1 MISIKPVLAIVFFS
15 SPVLFSSPFILPVG
29 LAVAQGYPAK
39 PVTLIVPFAAGGPSD
54 AHMRQFG
61 AALGRQLKQVI
72 VIENVG
78 GGAGNIGPARVARTT
93 ADGYTIMQHNLGF
106 ATAPALYKNLEYN
119 PNTDFDYLGTLV
131 FDPSL
136 MMARSDFP
144 TSNFKDFIAYV
155 KANQAKIS
163 IGTSGP
169 SHLSALLFMEA
180 TGTKL
185 TTVPYKGGGPALND
199 LVAKHIDL
207 LSNSASIVGPLIKA
221 GKVRAIGVTGKQ
233 RVSNLPEVPTLD
245 EQGLTGFEMVVWTS
259 IFAPKN
265 LPGPVRDRLVAA
277 LQGSLADSE
286 LVAHFNRTGGQ
297 IATREQATPAA
308 LQALVRSE
316 VEKWGRI
323 LKNAGVQPE

>member
-1 MISIKPVLAIVFFS
+1 MASLCLAAAAWAQNYPTKPI
-15 SPVLFSSPFILPVG
+15 
-29 LAVAQGYPAK
+29 
-39 PVTLIVPFAAGGPSD
+39 TLIVPFAAGGPSD

-61 AALGRQLKQVI
+61 AALTRQLKQPI
-72 VIENVG
+72 IIENVG
-78 GGAGNIGPARVARTT
+78 GGAGNIGPARVARMP

-106 ATAPALYKNLEYN
+106 ATAPALYKNLDYN
-119 PNTDFDYLGTLV
+119 PNTDFDYIGTLV

-144 TSNFKDFIAYV
+144 TNNFKDFIAYV
-155 KANQAKIS
+155 KANQDKIS

-180 TGTKL
+180 TGTML
-185 TTVPYKGGGPALND
+185 TTVPYKGGGPAMND

-221 GKVRAIGVTGKQ
+221 GKVKAIGVTGKQ
-233 RVSNLPEVPTLD
+233 RVTNLPEVPTLD

-259 IFAPKN
+259 IFAPRN
-265 LPGPVRDRLVAA
+265 LPPPVRDRLVAA
-277 LQGSLADSE
+277 LQGTLSDAE

>member
-1 MISIKPVLAIVFFS
+1 MLDKLTIAGAL
-15 SPVLFSSPFILPVG
+15 G
-29 LAVAQGYPAK
+29 LAATLAGAQGYPAK
-39 PVTLIVPFAAGGPSD
+39 PLTLIVPFAAGGPSD
-54 AHMRQFG
+54 AHMRQFA
-61 AALGRQLKQVI
+61 AALGRQLQQTVI
-72 VIENVG
+72 IENVG
-78 GGAGNIGPARVARTT
+78 GGAGNIGPARVARAP
-93 ADGYTIMQHNLGF
+93 ADGYTIMQHNLGI

-119 PNTDFDYLGTLV
+119 PLTDFDYLGTLV

-144 TSNFKDFIAYV
+144 GSNFKEFIAYV
-155 KANQAKIS
+155 KANQDKIT
-163 IGTSGP
+163 IGISGP

-207 LSNSASIVGPLIKA
+207 LSNSASIVGPLIRA
-221 GKVRAIGVTGKQ
+221 GKVRAIGVTGKT
-233 RVSNLPEVPTLD
+233 RVTNLPEVPTLD

-265 LPGPVRDRLVAA
+265 LPRPVLDRLVVA
-277 LQGSLADSE
+277 LQGSLTDAD

-308 LQALVRSE
+308 LQALVRAE
-316 VEKWGRI
+316 VEKWGRV

>member
-1 MISIKPVLAIVFFS
+1 MLAK
-15 SPVLFSSPFILPVG
+15 LFLSNALLLLIN
-29 LAVAQGYPAK
+29 LACAQQGYPVK
-39 PVTLIVPFAAGGPSD
+39 PITLIVPFAAGGPSD

-78 GGAGNIGPARVARTT
+78 GGAGNIGPARVARAN

-155 KANQAKIS
+155 KTNQAKIS

-265 LPGPVRDRLVAA
+265 LPGPARDRLVAA
-277 LQGSLADSE
+277 LQGSLVDSE
-286 LVAHFNRTGGQ
+286 LVSHFNRTGGQ

>member
-1 MISIKPVLAIVFFS
+1 MAAKLIPAFALLVTSLAAS
-15 SPVLFSSPFILPVG
+15 
-29 LAVAQGYPAK
+29 AQGYPTK
-39 PVTLIVPFAAGGPSD
+39 PITLIVPFAAGGPSD

-61 AALGRQLKQVI
+61 AALGRQLKQSI
-72 VIENVG
+72 IIENVG
-78 GGAGNIGPARVARTT
+78 GGAGNIGPARVARM
-93 ADGYTIMQHNLGF
+93 APDGYTIMQHNLGF
-106 ATAPALYKNLEYN
+106 ATAPALFKDPGFN
-119 PNTDFDYLGTLV
+119 PNTDFDYIGTLV

-144 TSNFKDFIAYV
+144 TNNFKDFIAYV
-155 KANQAKIS
+155 KANQDKIS

-180 TGTKL
+180 TGTML
-185 TTVPYKGGGPALND
+185 TTVPYKGGGPAMND

-221 GKVRAIGVTGKQ
+221 GKVKAIGVTGKQ
-233 RVSNLPEVPTLD
+233 RVTNLPDVPTLD
-245 EQGLTGFEMVVWTS
+245 EQGLNGFEMVVWTS

-265 LPGPVRDRLVAA
+265 LPAPVRDRLVAA
-277 LQGSLADSE
+277 LQGTLTDAE

-323 LKNAGVQPE
+323 LRNAGVQPE

>member
-1 MISIKPVLAIVFFS
+1 MLERLTLAAA
-15 SPVLFSSPFILPVG
+15 LG
-29 LAVAQGYPAK
+29 LTATLAAAQTFPAR
-39 PVTLIVPFAAGGPSD
+39 PLTLVVPFAAGGPSD
-54 AHMRQFG
+54 AHMRQFA
-61 AALGRQLKQVI
+61 AALGRQLHQPVI
-72 VIENVG
+72 IDNVG
-78 GGAGNIGPARVARTT
+78 GGAGNIGPARVARAP
-93 ADGYTIMQHNLGF
+93 ADGYTIMQHNLGI
-106 ATAPALYKNLEYN
+106 ATAPALYKNLEFN
-119 PNTDFDYLGTLV
+119 PLSDFDYLGTLV

-144 TSNFKDFIAYV
+144 GGNFKEVIAYI
-155 KANQAKIS
+155 KANQDKVT

-185 TTVPYKGGGPALND
+185 TTVPYKGGGPAMND

-221 GKVRAIGVTGKQ
+221 GKVRAIGVTGRQ
-233 RVSNLPEVPTLD
+233 RVANLPEVPTLD
-245 EQGLTGFEMVVWTS
+245 EQGLSGFEMVVWTS
-259 IFAPKN
+259 MFAPKN
-265 LPGPVRDRLVAA
+265 LPRPVLERLVAG
-277 LQGSLADSE
+277 LQGTLTDPD

-316 VEKWGRI
+316 VEKWGRV
-323 LKNAGVQPE
+323 LKNAGIQPE

>member
-1 MISIKPVLAIVFFS
+1 MPGKLFLSNALLLSVNLAF
-15 SPVLFSSPFILPVG
+15 
-29 LAVAQGYPAK
+29 AQGYPAK
-39 PVTLIVPFAAGGPSD
+39 PITLIVPFAAGGPSD

-61 AALGRQLKQVI
+61 AALGRQLMQVI

-106 ATAPALYKNLEYN
+106 ATAPALYKNLEFN
-119 PNTDFDYLGTLV
+119 PNADFDYLGTLV

-155 KANQAKIS
+155 KTNQAKIS

-199 LVAKHIDL
+199 LVARHIDL

-259 IFAPKN
+259 IFAPRN
-265 LPGPVRDRLVAA
+265 LPGPVRDRLVVA
-277 LQGSLADSE
+277 LQGTLVDAE

>member
-1 MISIKPVLAIVFFS
+1 MIIKLTLAGVLGLAAT
-15 SPVLFSSPFILPVG
+15 
-29 LAVAQGYPAK
+29 LAVAQTYPSK
-39 PVTLIVPFAAGGPSD
+39 PLTLVVPFAAGGPSD
-54 AHMRQFG
+54 AHMRQFA
-61 AALGRQLKQVI
+61 AALGRQIKQSVI
-72 VIENVG
+72 IENVG
-78 GGAGNIGPARVARTT
+78 GGAGNIGPARVARAP
-93 ADGYTIMQHNLGF
+93 ADGYTIMQHNLGI
-106 ATAPALYKNLEYN
+106 ATAPALYRNLEYN
-119 PNTDFDYLGTLV
+119 PLSDFDYLGTLV

-144 TSNFKDFIAYV
+144 GGSFKEFIAYV
-155 KANQAKIS
+155 KANQHKIT
-163 IGTSGP
+163 IGIAGP

-221 GKVRAIGVTGKQ
+221 GKVRAIGVTGRT
-233 RVSNLPEVPTLD
+233 RVANLPEVPTLD

-259 IFAPKN
+259 LFAPKN
-265 LPGPVRDRLVAA
+265 LPRPVLDRLVIA
-277 LQGSLADSE
+277 LQGTLSDPD

-316 VEKWGRI
+316 VEKWGRV

>member
-1 MISIKPVLAIVFFS
+1 MFPKLILSSALLLAS
-15 SPVLFSSPFILPVG
+15 HA
-29 LAVAQGYPAK
+29 AVAQGYPTK

-61 AALGRQLKQVI
+61 AALGRQLKQPI

-78 GGAGNIGPARVARTT
+78 GGAGNIGPARVARATP
-93 ADGYTIMQHNLGF
+93 DGYTILQHNLGF

-119 PNTDFDYLGTLV
+119 PNTDFDYIGTLV

-144 TSNFKDFIAYV
+144 GGNFKETIAYI
-155 KANQAKIS
+155 KANQDKVT

-180 TGTKL
+180 TGTML
-185 TTVPYKGGGPALND
+185 TTVPYKGGGPAMND

-221 GKVRAIGVTGKQ
+221 GKVRALGATGKQ
-233 RVSNLPEVPTLD
+233 RVTNLPEVPTLD

-265 LPGPVRDRLVAA
+265 LPVPVRDRLVAA
-277 LQGSLADSE
+277 LQGTLTDPD

-297 IATREQATPAA
+297 IATHEQATPAA

-316 VEKWGRI
+316 VDKWGRI
-323 LKNAGVQPE
+323 LRNAGVQPE

>member
-1 MISIKPVLAIVFFS
+1 MLAK
-15 SPVLFSSPFILPVG
+15 LFLSNALLLLIN
-29 LAVAQGYPAK
+29 LACAQGYPVK
-39 PVTLIVPFAAGGPSD
+39 PITLIVPFAAGGPSD

-78 GGAGNIGPARVARTT
+78 GGAGNIGPARVARAN

-155 KANQAKIS
+155 KTNQAKIS

-185 TTVPYKGGGPALND
+185 TTVPYKGGGPALNE

-265 LPGPVRDRLVAA
+265 LPGPARDRLVAA
-277 LQGSLADSE
+277 LQGSLVDSE
-286 LVAHFNRTGGQ
+286 LVSHFNRTGGQ

>member
-1 MISIKPVLAIVFFS
+1 MIIKLTLAGVLGLAAT
-15 SPVLFSSPFILPVG
+15 
-29 LAVAQGYPAK
+29 LAVAQTYPSK
-39 PVTLIVPFAAGGPSD
+39 PLTLVVPFAAGGPSD
-54 AHMRQFG
+54 AHMRQFA
-61 AALGRQLKQVI
+61 AALGRQIKQSVI
-72 VIENVG
+72 IENVG
-78 GGAGNIGPARVARTT
+78 GGAGNIGPARVARAP
-93 ADGYTIMQHNLGF
+93 ADGYTIMQHNLGI
-106 ATAPALYKNLEYN
+106 ATAPALYRNLEYN
-119 PNTDFDYLGTLV
+119 PLSDFDYLGTLV

-144 TSNFKDFIAYV
+144 GGNFKEFIAYV
-155 KANQAKIS
+155 KANQHKIT
-163 IGTSGP
+163 IGIAGP

-199 LVAKHIDL
+199 LVSRHIEL
-207 LSNSASIVGPLIKA
+207 LSNSASIVGPLIRA
-221 GKVRAIGVTGKQ
+221 GKVRAIGVTGRT
-233 RVSNLPEVPTLD
+233 RVANLPEVPTLD

-259 IFAPKN
+259 LFAPKN
-265 LPGPVRDRLVAA
+265 LPRPVLDRLVIG
-277 LQGSLADSE
+277 LQGTLSDPD

-316 VEKWGRI
+316 VEKWGRV

>member
-1 MISIKPVLAIVFFS
+1 MLERLTLAAA
-15 SPVLFSSPFILPVG
+15 LG
-29 LAVAQGYPAK
+29 LTATLAAAQTFPAR
-39 PVTLIVPFAAGGPSD
+39 PLTLVVPFAAGGPSD
-54 AHMRQFG
+54 AHMRQFA
-61 AALGRQLKQVI
+61 AALGRQLHQPVI
-72 VIENVG
+72 IENVG
-78 GGAGNIGPARVARTT
+78 GGAGNIGPARVARSP
-93 ADGYTIMQHNLGF
+93 ADGYTIMQHNLGI
-106 ATAPALYKNLEYN
+106 ATAPALYKNLEFN
-119 PNTDFDYLGTLV
+119 PLTDFDYLGTLV

-144 TSNFKDFIAYV
+144 GGNFKEVIAYI
-155 KANQAKIS
+155 KANQDKVT

-185 TTVPYKGGGPALND
+185 TTVPYKGGGPAMND

-221 GKVRAIGVTGKQ
+221 GKVRAIGVTGRQ
-233 RVSNLPEVPTLD
+233 RVANLPEVPTLD
-245 EQGLTGFEMVVWTS
+245 EQGLSGFEMVVWTS
-259 IFAPKN
+259 MFAPKN
-265 LPGPVRDRLVAA
+265 LPRPVLERLVAG
-277 LQGSLADSE
+277 LQGTLTDPD

-316 VEKWGRI
+316 VEKWGRV
-323 LKNAGVQPE
+323 LKNAGIQPE

>member
-1 MISIKPVLAIVFFS
+1 MLAS
-15 SPVLFSSPFILPVG
+15 VLFSWSVI
-29 LAVAQGYPAK
+29 ASAQSYPSK
-39 PVTLIVPFAAGGPSD
+39 PITLIVPFAAGGPSD

-61 AALGRQLKQVI
+61 AALSRQLKQPI

-78 GGAGNIGPARVARTT
+78 GGAGNIGPARVARAN
-93 ADGYTIMQHNLGF
+93 ADGYTILQHNLGF

-119 PNTDFDYLGTLV
+119 PNTDFDTIGTLV

-144 TSNFKDFIAYV
+144 GNNFKEFIAYV
-155 KANQAKIS
+155 KANQDKIS

-180 TGTKL
+180 TGTML
-185 TTVPYKGGGPALND
+185 TTVPYKGGGPAMND

-221 GKVRAIGVTGKQ
+221 GKVKAIGVTGKQ

-259 IFAPKN
+259 IFAPRG
-265 LPGPVRDRLVAA
+265 LPPAVRDRLVAG
-277 LQGSLADSE
+277 LQGTLTDPE

>member
-1 MISIKPVLAIVFFS
+1 MLQRLPLACA
-15 SPVLFSSPFILPVG
+15 LG
-29 LAVAQGYPAK
+29 LAAALAAAQPYPAR
-39 PVTLIVPFAAGGPSD
+39 PLTLVVPFAAGGPSD
-54 AHMRQFG
+54 AHMRQFA
-61 AALGRQLKQVI
+61 AALGRQLKQAV

-78 GGAGNIGPARVARTT
+78 GGAGNIGPARVARAP
-93 ADGYTIMQHNLGF
+93 ADGYTVMQHNLGI
-106 ATAPALYKNLEYN
+106 ATAPALYKNLEFN
-119 PNTDFDYLGTLV
+119 PLTDFDYLGTLV

-136 MMARSDFP
+136 LMARSDFP
-144 TSNFKDFIAYV
+144 GVNFKEFIAYL
-155 KANQAKIS
+155 KANQDKVT

-185 TTVPYKGGGPALND
+185 TTVPYKGGGPAMND

-233 RVSNLPEVPTLD
+233 RVANLPEVPTLD

-259 IFAPKN
+259 MFAPKN
-265 LPGPVRDRLVAA
+265 LPRPVLERLVAG
-277 LQGSLADSE
+277 LQGTLADPD

-297 IATREQATPAA
+297 IASREQATPAA

-316 VEKWGRI
+316 VEKWGRV